1 MVKVNPK
8 TQQTTFQVT
17 LPEASSVALTG
28 DFNGWDHSANPMKKS
43 RTGAWKAELKLNP
56 GEYQFRY
63 LVNEYEWVNDD
74 EAPVVANAFG
84 TYNSL
89 VKVEFPAAKRTAKKT
104 PAKKTSGRRKP
115 GK

>member
-1 MVKVNPK
+1 MVKINPK
-8 TQQTTFQVT
+8 TQQTTFQIT
-17 LPEASSVALTG
+17 LPEAHSVVLMG

-43 RTGAWKAELKLNP
+43 RAGVWKTQLQLKT

-89 VKVEFPAAKRTAKKT
+89 VKVELPAVKKTAKKN
-104 PAKKTSGRRKP
+104 PQRKTSAR
-115 GK
+115 GKSKR